1 MLEMKR
7 IKVDQLYRAA
17 EFIIALCL
25 VLILLGII
33 AGAALSKFQ
42 IFKSVLHFFPPFSF

>member
-7 IKVDQLYRAA
+7 KKVDKLYRTA
-17 EFIIALCL
+17 EFITALRL
-25 VLILLGII
+25 VLILLGNT

-42 IFKSVLHFFPPFSF
+42 IFKWVLHFFPPFSF